1 MAETPITSFGNHNEE
16 SEEQSQ
22 VDFVVDPISEE
33 DLEDVSGGAL
43 ERGCTNCSNGCSE
56 T

>member
-1 MAETPITSFGNHNEE
+1 MAETPITSLENQNEE

-33 DLEDVSGGAL
+33 DLEDVSGGA
-43 ERGCTNCSNGCSE
+43 CNNCSSGCSE

>member
-1 MAETPITSFGNHNEE
+1 MAETPIKSLENQNEG
-16 SEEQSQ
+16 SEEQGQ

-33 DLEDVSGGAL
+33 DLEDVSGGAA
-43 ERGCTNCSNGCSE
+43 GACTNCSDGCSE

>member
-1 MAETPITSFGNHNEE
+1 MAETPIKSVENQNEE

-33 DLEDVSGGAL
+33 DLEDVSGGL
-43 ERGCTNCSNGCSE
+43 CNNCNSGCGLT
-56 T
+56 

>member
-1 MAETPITSFGNHNEE
+1 MAETPIKSFENQNEQ
-16 SEEQSQ
+16 SEEQNQ

-33 DLEDVSGGAL
+33 DLEDVSGGLADS
-43 ERGCTNCSNGCSE
+43 CTNCSSGCSE

>member
-1 MAETPITSFGNHNEE
+1 MSETTIKSLENQDEE
-16 SEEQSQ
+16 REDKGQ
-22 VDFVVDPISEE
+22 VDFVVDPLSEE

-43 ERGCTNCSNGCSE
+43 DTCTNCTSGCSE

>member
-1 MAETPITSFGNHNEE
+1 MAETPITSLENQNEE

-33 DLEDVSGGAL
+33 DLEDVSGGA
-43 ERGCTNCSNGCSE
+43 GCVNCSNGCSE

>member
-1 MAETPITSFGNHNEE
+1 MAETPITSLENQNEE

-22 VDFVVDPISEE
+22 ADFVVDPISEE
-33 DLEDVSGGAL
+33 DLEDVSGGG
-43 ERGCTNCSNGCSE
+43 GCINCSGGCSE

>member
-1 MAETPITSFGNHNEE
+1 MAETPITSIENQHEE

-33 DLEDVSGGAL
+33 DLEDVSGG
-43 ERGCTNCSNGCSE
+43 CTNCISGCSE

>member
-1 MAETPITSFGNHNEE
+1 MAETPITSFENQNEE

-33 DLEDVSGGAL
+33 DLEDVSGG
-43 ERGCTNCSNGCSE
+43 CTNCTNGCGE
-56 T
+56 N

>member
-1 MAETPITSFGNHNEE
+1 MAETTITSLENRNEE
-16 SEEQSQ
+16 SEEQGQ

-33 DLEDVSGGAL
+33 DLEDVSGGAADS
-43 ERGCTNCSNGCSE
+43 CVNCKDGCSE

>member
-1 MAETPITSFGNHNEE
+1 MAETPITSLENQNEE

-22 VDFVVDPISEE
+22 VDFVTDPISEE
-33 DLEDVSGGAL
+33 DLEDVSGG
-43 ERGCTNCSNGCSE
+43 GSCVNCSSGCSE

>member
-1 MAETPITSFGNHNEE
+1 MAETPITSLENQNEE

-33 DLEDVSGGAL
+33 DLEDVSGGS
-43 ERGCTNCSNGCSE
+43 CTNCVSGCSE

>member
-1 MAETPITSFGNHNEE
+1 MAETPITSIENE

-33 DLEDVSGGAL
+33 DLEDVSGGA
-43 ERGCTNCSNGCSE
+43 GCVNCSNGCSE